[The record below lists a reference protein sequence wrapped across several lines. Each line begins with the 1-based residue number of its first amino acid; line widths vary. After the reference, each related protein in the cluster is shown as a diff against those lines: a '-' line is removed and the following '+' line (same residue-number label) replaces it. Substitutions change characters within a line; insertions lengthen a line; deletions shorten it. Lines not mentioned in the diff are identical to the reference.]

1 MALFNLQGRWLQG
14 NFEINIVM
22 TTADEFNIKAISAEL
37 QKYGQLVMERCTSQ
51 ENLKSLCPAPE
62 AMGTS
67 RDTYQPMENR
77 CISKTVL
84 SGLCSIAK
92 AIDHCA

>member
-1 MALFNLQGRWLQG
+1 
-14 NFEINIVM
+14 M

-37 QKYGQLVMERCTSQ
+37 QKYWTAGYGTVHRQ

-84 SGLCSIAK
+84 SGFCSIAK